1 MLVQRGVLLL
11 VAITLGAIGGV
22 TAARPVVHRD
32 LVDWHTS
39 RRIARRLVGQQK
51 RWEPDAA
58 LKARY
63 QLIVERSFEAVARYT
78 DMPITIE
85 RDVVRILD
93 RIGWIDANLANFQ
106 RLLRPV
112 ADVYGRTHPRSGLSG
127 HLLTHGARIGLTGQ
141 VGIGL
146 GYLGRRVLGQYD
158 VPILQ
163 ESAGSPAICFVEPNI
178 EQVAARAG
186 VDADDVRLWVALHE
200 TTHVLQFRVGDPPW
214 LEGHM
219 AGLLKAYFGEAVRLV
234 EARGD
239 VRPRL
244 QELWQRLNR
253 PEISRVGIVG
263 LVFTEGQLEKLQH
276 LQALM
281 IVMEGYSNHVM
292 RAVGADVVPEFNL
305 IETQMRA
312 RVGSRG
318 PVLRV
323 LSQMLGLEMKM
334 EQYRVGEKFVQY
346 VVDTQGLRCMNRVW
360 DGPELL
366 PTLTEIY
373 DPDAWIVRIAAYQ
386 RSKCAG
392 G

>member
-1 MLVQRGVLLL
+1 MVVQRGVL
-11 VAITLGAIGGV
+11 VLGAIALGVIGGV
-22 TAARPVVHRD
+22 AAARPVAHRD

-78 DMPITIE
+78 DMPTTID

-112 ADVYGRTHPRSGLSG
+112 ADVYGRPHPRSGLSG
-127 HLLTHGARIGLTGQ
+127 HLLTRGARIGLTGQ

-163 ESAGSPAICFVEPNI
+163 ESADSSAICFVDPNI
-178 EQVAARAG
+178 EQVAAQAG

-200 TTHVLQFRVGDPPW
+200 TTHVFQFRAGEPAW
-214 LEGHM
+214 LEEHM
-219 AGLLKAYFGEAVRLV
+219 AGLLKAYLGEAVRLV
-234 EARGD
+234 EASGD
-239 VRPRL
+239 VRARL

-253 PEISRVGIVG
+253 HEISRVGIVR
-263 LVFTEGQLEKLQH
+263 LVLTEVQLEKLQH

-281 IVMEGYSNHVM
+281 TVMEGYSNHVM
-292 RAVGADVVPEFNL
+292 RAVGADVVPGFNL

-346 VVDTQGLRCMNRVW
+346 VVDTQGLRYMNRVW
-360 DGPELL
+360 DGPEKL
-366 PTLTEIY
+366 PTLAETY
-373 DPDAWIVRIAAYQ
+373 DPDAWIARMAIYPNE
-386 RSKCAG
+386 
-392 G
+392 